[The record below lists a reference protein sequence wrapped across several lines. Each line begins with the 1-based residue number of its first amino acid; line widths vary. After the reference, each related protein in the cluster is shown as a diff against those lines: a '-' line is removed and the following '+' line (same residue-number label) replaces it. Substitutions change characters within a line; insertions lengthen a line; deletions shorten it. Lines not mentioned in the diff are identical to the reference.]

1 MTPEMLG
8 FEIADGG
15 REIIFMD
22 APDAPQKE
30 TAIGKA
36 IVWLADYLKEEK
48 AQTDV
53 EDAAKK
59 AGISVATIRRAKK
72 SLGVKSRYQYD
83 HFTKEKAWYW
93 SLERQG
99 AHKGAQEN
107 APRKSEHLEHLEH
120 LTTESPEATHA
131 QGDTFFDHLDEVSP
145 KYRDYLTMDA
155 QNL

>member
-1 MTPEMLG
+1 
-8 FEIADGG
+8 
-15 REIIFMD
+15 MD

-59 AGISVATIRRAKK
+59 ASFSEKTIRRAKK
-72 SLGVKSRYQYD
+72 SLGVKSTSRYD
-83 HFTKEKAWYW
+83 HFTKKKTWYW
-93 SLERQG
+93 SFEKQG
-99 AHKGAQEN
+99 GQEN
-107 APRKSEHLEHLEH
+107 ATRKVDHLDHLDH
-120 LTTESPEATHA
+120 LDTESPEATHT
-131 QGDTFFDHLDEVSP
+131 QGDTFIDHLDDVSP
-145 KYRDYLTMDA
+145 KYREHLERGD